1 MTAKSPADEMWE
13 ENRRPGSSEISCLSF
28 KTKLSRCD
36 LRIGNSQSLSRI
48 SHLVSWRTGLQR
60 PVPANSELRR
70 RKSYG
75 AAPWHRLC
83 AIKIAGIGLPADRES
98 GMDNYEGA
106 FETAQPNRTE
116 DSLTKTVEDFTAA
129 VPSSAYLGVAVGAMA
144 LALALQLAGRGKWG
158 NFIAQWVPAC
168 LIIGVY
174 NKLVKLEGHD
184 HADRPKNR
192 GYTT

>member
-1 MTAKSPADEMWE
+1 
-13 ENRRPGSSEISCLSF
+13 
-28 KTKLSRCD
+28 
-36 LRIGNSQSLSRI
+36 
-48 SHLVSWRTGLQR
+48 
-60 PVPANSELRR
+60 
-70 RKSYG
+70 
-75 AAPWHRLC
+75 
-83 AIKIAGIGLPADRES
+83 
-98 GMDNYEGA
+98 MDNYEGA

-116 DSLTKTVEDFTAA
+116 DSLTKTVEEFTAA